1 MNILCSQELSENDRL
16 EQCTHAMRADVD
28 HRKHR
33 FLEAHVAGVRL
44 ALVLRKWRWIGQMLL
59 QKIIKSQDENKEGQS
74 CVRLD
79 SSDVP
84 LC

>member
-1 MNILCSQELSENDRL
+1 
-16 EQCTHAMRADVD
+16 MRADVD
-28 HRKHR
+28 HSKHR
-33 FLEAHVAGVRL
+33 FLEAHVACVRL
-44 ALVLRKWRWIGQMLL
+44 ALVLRKWKWIGQVLL
-59 QKIIKSQDENKEGQS
+59 QKTIKSQDENKEGRP